1 LRRHVDEAGSALE
14 GLGTAE
20 GQVEV
25 TSIDYPL
32 AQRATDAAEATRSA
46 PRALFSPVAPNVFVI
61 PAYNEEPNLPRLLAD
76 LEARPALFPS
86 GSRILIVDD
95 GSSDRT
101 PEIVTSYDGPL
112 PLELLRFEQNQGPGA
127 AFRAGFANA
136 LERCPDNALVITLE
150 ADTTS
155 DLDALPQMIDRAE
168 AGAEL
173 VLANWEMVNVSR
185 RRRLLSAAAGWVV
198 RRALGVDATTVSSF
212 FRVYSARTLRAG
224 FDRHGDSFVREP
236 GFACKAEILA
246 KLARMGARIEEVEVK
261 LDWAR
266 REGESKMPV
275 FRTMVAYWRMLFRQ
289 RASRATASA

>member
-1 LRRHVDEAGSALE
+1 M
-14 GLGTAE
+14 
-20 GQVEV
+20 

-32 AQRATDAAEATRSA
+32 AQRATDVSDSIVPA
-46 PRALFSPVAPNVFVI
+46 PHALFSPAAPNIFVI

-76 LEARPALFPS
+76 LEARPALLPQ
-86 GSRILIVDD
+86 GSRVIIVDD

-101 PEIVTSYDGPL
+101 PEIVNEYDGPL
-112 PLELLRFEQNQGPGA
+112 PLELLRFPENQGPGA
-127 AFRAGFANA
+127 AFRAGFVRA
-136 LERCPDNALVITLE
+136 LEHCPDNALVITLE

-173 VLANWEMVNVSR
+173 VLANWDMVNVSA

-224 FDRHGDSFVREP
+224 FDRYGDSFIREP

-246 KLARMGARIEEVEVK
+246 KLARMGTRIEEVEVK

-275 FRTMVAYWRMLFRQ
+275 FRTMVAYWRMLARQ
-289 RASRATASA
+289 RVSRAAASA